1 MDGTD
6 DNMLWNGRE
15 QGGNVK
21 NECEEDEGTDF
32 EFGDSDTG
40 WLKVVRIW
48 HALCIEC
55 IQLIQIDIKIFFL
68 ADILFIFFVGGWS

>member
-40 WLKVVRIW
+40 WLKVVRI
-48 HALCIEC
+48 
-55 IQLIQIDIKIFFL
+55 
-68 ADILFIFFVGGWS
+68 

>member
-1 MDGTD
+1 VVVKGFKKCCISNAMDGTD

-40 WLKVVRIW
+40 WLKVVRI
-48 HALCIEC
+48 
-55 IQLIQIDIKIFFL
+55 
-68 ADILFIFFVGGWS
+68 